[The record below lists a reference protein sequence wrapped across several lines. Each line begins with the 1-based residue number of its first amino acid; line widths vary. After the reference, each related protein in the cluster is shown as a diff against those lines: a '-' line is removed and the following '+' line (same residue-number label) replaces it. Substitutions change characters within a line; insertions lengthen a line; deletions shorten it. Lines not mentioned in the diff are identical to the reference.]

1 MNSVSLIACHECDLL
16 QRTIP
21 IEGGATARCQ
31 RCDSRLYR
39 GLPGT
44 YQRALALTLS
54 AAVLFVIANT
64 FPVVELSV
72 KGITVETTL
81 FGAVTSLY
89 SAGMWPIAALVLLT
103 AILLP
108 AVNMSAA
115 IYLLVPL
122 NAGTRVM
129 LPEIPLRVLRHLTP
143 WAMIE
148 VVMLALLIALVKLQ
162 YFATVVPGIAL
173 WALGAVML
181 LQAAAGSAWHPDDIW
196 RHVRGDEDCIE
207 SVCRHG
213 QSTLHRRK
221 PQSLSRTW
229 ALLLA
234 AIVLY
239 IPALTLPV
247 MTASTLFQ
255 VQSDTILSGVVA
267 LWISGSWLLAVI
279 VFIASIAVP
288 MLKILS
294 LGFLA
299 WSAQIRSV
307 AIPRK
312 RTQIYRL
319 LEMIGRWSMLDL
331 YVITLLVSL
340 VHFEKIAN
348 ISAGPGAIAFGAVVV
363 LTMLATSAFD
373 PRLIWDALESEHG

>member
-1 MNSVSLIACHECDLL
+1 MNSVNLIACHECDLL

-21 IEGGATARCQ
+21 IEAGATARCQ

-81 FGAVTSLY
+81 LGAVTSLY
-89 SAGMWPIAALVLLT
+89 TAGMWPIAALVFLT

-108 AVNMSAA
+108 AINMGAA
-115 IYLLVPL
+115 IYLLMPL
-122 NAGTRVM
+122 NTGTRVM

-148 VVMLALLIALVKLQ
+148 VVMLALLVALVKLQ
-162 YFATVVPGIAL
+162 YFATVAPGIAL

-196 RHVRGDEDCIE
+196 RHARGDEDSSE
-207 SVCRHG
+207 SVCGHG
-213 QSTLHRRK
+213 RPLHRRK
-221 PQSLSRTW
+221 QQSLSRTW

-299 WSAQIRSV
+299 WSTQMRSV
-307 AIPRK
+307 AIPRE

-319 LEMIGRWSMLDL
+319 LERIGRWSMLDI

-348 ISAGPGAIAFGAVVV
+348 MSAGPGAIAFGAVVV